1 MKLAPGKYR
10 FFGSLNRHMAM
21 NTVTAERASNV
32 CAFMSIEARC
42 LYTTKCMLNP
52 LTALLFVENEDIPFE
67 YVVRAEH

>member
-1 MKLAPGKYR
+1 MKLAPWRYG
-10 FFGSLNRHMAM
+10 FFCSLNQHLAM

-32 CAFMSIEARC
+32 CVFVSIEARC

-52 LTALLFVENEDIPFE
+52 LTALLFAENEDIPFE